1 MLKQF
6 NKFDNFIF
14 DFDGTLADTACEVLS
29 CIEKAFNKCNV
40 SFDKERL
47 NPSVMGP
54 SLAEITVIV
63 KPELSD
69 KSITNNIVLEYR
81 KLYDYDKND
90 ITELYDGIRDW
101 LLYLKENN
109 KKIFVATN
117 KPKIP
122 TLRLIKSLNINFF
135 DDIYMV
141 DKYPDKKL
149 TKPQMIEDIVSKYNL
164 SKKKTLMVGDCLS
177 DIEAAKKAG
186 VYSLAALWGYEKNKN
201 ILREKA
207 DFCLRKINDYR
218 KGK

>member
-6 NKFDNFIF
+6 NQFDNFIF
-14 DFDGTLADTACEVLS
+14 DLDGTLVDSAGEVLT

-40 SFDKERL
+40 AFDKERL

-54 SLAEITVIV
+54 SLAEIAVIV

-69 KSITNNIVLEYR
+69 KSVINNIVLEYR
-81 KLYDYDKND
+81 KLYDYDEND

-122 TLRLIKSLNINFF
+122 TLRLIKSLDINFL

-141 DKYPDKKL
+141 DKYNDKKL
-149 TKPQMIEDIVSKYNL
+149 TKLQMIEEIVLKYNL
-164 SKKKTLMVGDCLS
+164 SKEKTVMVGDCLS
-177 DIEAAKKAG
+177 DVDAANKAG
-186 VYSLAALWGYEKNKN
+186 VYSLAALWGYEKNKS
-201 ILREKA
+201 LLKETA
-207 DFCLRKINDYR
+207 DFYLEKITND
-218 KGK
+218 